1 MSTVEQG
8 LLARAIPLGDH
19 GAMNGLLHCF
29 GHKQPAVTRA
39 TVSAMLDASG
49 TALLPINTHTGRA
62 VIGHGDVTWDSFKDE
77 AEERGLVPVLN
88 INLQTSA
95 ARAVAQAVRFRD
107 ETGIGLLKLEVL
119 NDDHATSN
127 DDACIEATEV
137 LVEDG
142 FTVMPLVGDGKAK
155 WGLLQIIPVLRVMGS
170 PIGAGRGIDDPDRLR
185 AALWGAG
192 ECGVPVILDGG
203 IGSVDH
209 ARHALELGCAGFL
222 VNSALFARGRD
233 PVAELTRYREA
244 LA

>member
-8 LLARAIPLGDH
+8 LLARTIPLGDH

-62 VIGHGDVTWDSFKDE
+62 VIGHGDVTWESFRDE
-77 AEERGLVPVLN
+77 AEQRGLVPCLN
-88 INLQTSA
+88 VNLQTSA
-95 ARAVAQAVRFRD
+95 EAAVAQAIRFRD
-107 ETGIGLLKLEVL
+107 ETGLELVKLEVL
-119 NDDHATSN
+119 NEDHATS
-127 DDACIEATEV
+127 DDMECFAATSA
-137 LVEDG
+137 LTQLG
-142 FTVMPLVGDGKAK
+142 FTVMPLFGNPAAALAASIDEDVPA
-155 WGLLQIIPVLRVMGS
+155 IRVMGS
-170 PIGAGRGIDDPDRLR
+170 PIGSGRGVDNARALGRLCR
-185 AALWGAG
+185 NLD
-192 ECGVPVILDGG
+192 VPIILDGG

-222 VNSALFARGRD
+222 VNSALFAGGRD